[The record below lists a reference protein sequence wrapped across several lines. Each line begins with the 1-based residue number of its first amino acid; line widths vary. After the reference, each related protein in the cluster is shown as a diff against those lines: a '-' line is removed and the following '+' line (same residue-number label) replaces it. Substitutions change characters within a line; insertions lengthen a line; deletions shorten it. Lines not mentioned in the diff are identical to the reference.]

1 MENILSMAYGN
12 YNVVFLVVMT
22 LWVTMPMSISMF
34 MTLGALM
41 IGEEED
47 GSYYSSEL
55 GRMSFIGVLSLSYQL
70 SLTIFW
76 KNFFC
81 TLNSFSSA
89 TLRGGNPCP
98 WGLLIIVRNFDL
110 WAIWWVWRRM
120 IAHFIVAIVQMTI
133 ILILL
138 PSCTHEVDMRSVEVM
153 LS

>member
-1 MENILSMAYGN
+1 MAYGN

-22 LWVTMPMSISMF
+22 LWVTMSMSISMF

-70 SLTIFW
+70 NLTIFW

-81 TLNSFSSA
+81 TLNSFSAA

-98 WGLLIIVRNFDL
+98 WGF
-110 WAIWWVWRRM
+110 
-120 IAHFIVAIVQMTI
+120 
-133 ILILL
+133 
-138 PSCTHEVDMRSVEVM
+138 
-153 LS
+153 